1 MPQIEDLE
9 AQFKTA
15 RAAVEAYSG
24 ELTAKYRQAFPE
36 PADWTGPGPHP
47 ETAVTRA
54 TAWTDEESAEL
65 DRLRKAATAAAVELH
80 RAKDTAKTDGAA
92 E

>member
-9 AQFKTA
+9 AQFQSA

-24 ELTAKYRQAFPE
+24 ELTVKYRELHPD

-54 TAWTDEESAEL
+54 MAVTGEESAEL
-65 DRLRKAATAAAVELH
+65 DWLRKAATQAALELH
-80 RAKDTAKTDGAA
+80 RARDAAKTDGGA